1 MEGAGG
7 LRDARFLCT
16 FAEVELAPTLAAFQ
30 AMLRATVLGVD
41 LLRKV
46 QSNLLRS
53 PATTNSNMTG
63 NEIYVNMWRNK
74 E

>member
-7 LRDARFLCT
+7 LRDARFGCT

-41 LLRKV
+41 LPRKV
-46 QSNLLRS
+46 HLLRS

-63 NEIYVNMWRNK
+63 NEIYVNMWRNND
-74 E
+74 